1 MKQKTLNKMKKLI
14 VLLGIAGLVFACG
27 NQSNNAS
34 AEGPPPKSMVADEPV
49 DDGKGIGEIKN
60 VTLNDPLKADMVA
73 KGKAIYEMKC
83 AACHKL
89 TDMRVVG
96 PGWKGVTER
105 RSPEWIMN
113 MTTNVDV
120 MLEKDPAARALLEEC
135 LVRMPNQNLSIGD
148 ARDVLEFMYA
158 NDGQAVAE

>member
-1 MKQKTLNKMKKLI
+1 MKKIIFAVGLSA
-14 VLLGIAGLVFACG
+14 LLLPACG
-27 NQSNNAS
+27 GDSSS
-34 AEGPPPKSMVADEPV
+34 AENGDAPKSMVADPV
-49 DDGKGIGEIKN
+49 ADNGKGVGEIKE
-60 VTLNDPLKADMVA
+60 VTLNNPLKPEMVE

-89 TDMRVVG
+89 SGQRVVG

-105 RSPEWIMN
+105 RKPEWIMN
-113 MTTNVDV
+113 MATNVDI
-120 MLEKDPAARALLEEC
+120 MLEKDPAAQALLKEC

-158 NDGQAVAE
+158 NDSQEAGQ